1 MAKEKTSTPSEES
14 TDQNEAQAREQRHYF
29 PEHNL
34 TITAATRED
43 AEKELAEIIKQEK
56 ADGADSKEEDK

>member
-1 MAKEKTSTPSEES
+1 MAKDKTTPAEEVTTAS
-14 TDQNEAQAREQRHYF
+14 DEQRFYF

-43 AEKELAEIIKQEK
+43 AEKEVAEIIKQEK
-56 ADGADSKEEDK
+56 EDN

>member
-1 MAKEKTSTPSEES
+1 MAKEKTTTAEETPEL
-14 TDQNEAQAREQRHYF
+14 NEAQAREQRHYF

-34 TITAATRED
+34 TITAASRED

-56 ADGADSKEEDK
+56 EDN

>member
-1 MAKEKTSTPSEES
+1 MAEKKTSTEEL
-14 TDQNEAQAREQRHYF
+14 TPDAQKDQRHYF

-34 TITAATRED
+34 TITAATREE

-56 ADGADSKEEDK
+56 EDAE

>member
-1 MAKEKTSTPSEES
+1 MAKEKTSTPAEDTPELN
-14 TDQNEAQAREQRHYF
+14 DAQAREQRHYF

-43 AEKELAEIIKQEK
+43 AEKELAEIIKQE
-56 ADGADSKEEDK
+56 EEDK